1 MVSIGLY
8 AENKR
13 WIYHKKET
21 GELDNFDR
29 GNVIP
34 RNWLLILFSESLGL
48 FIFLSFYLIYGF

>member
-34 RNWLLILFSESLGL
+34 RNWLLILFFGMIGVVYIFKFL
-48 FIFLSFYLIYGF
+48 FNI